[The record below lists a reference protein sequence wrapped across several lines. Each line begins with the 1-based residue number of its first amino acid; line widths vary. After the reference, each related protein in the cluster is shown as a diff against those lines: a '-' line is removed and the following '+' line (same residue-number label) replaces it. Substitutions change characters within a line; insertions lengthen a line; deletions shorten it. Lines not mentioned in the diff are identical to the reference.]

1 MLGVVSSAAKTI
13 VSNAI
18 SDIAKTSL
26 NQFSKA
32 DNKPKGGL
40 VSYDSDSGSEPDAP
54 GSSTA
59 PKQHTGFVP
68 RAVTMKNLVEKPN
81 LVKTVMD
88 SKPVRAISTTARNW
102 TVTDVE
108 TRNPSVHSD
117 NSTGSTTSSWIIT
130 PQRPSSA
137 MSVDGD
143 TASVN
148 SKDTAAGASKWTVTN
163 LKKAIDE
170 EATAKTSASVSS
182 GTSTP
187 SSSGSSGSSSG
198 STLTTHSTNPTMASV
213 LGNGR
218 KRPSVD
224 DSTGSDYD
232 NALDRGRTK
241 KVKKLSV
248 VQNYDAAAVSQNKF
262 SFGRQNS
269 SNGDGASGNNPFQK
283 RQDWQNQSKINGNG
297 HNSNGYQ
304 NGSQGNTNRNN
315 WQHHSQKRD
324 HSQQYR
330 NNSDHGGGHY
340 NRNNDRGPGGDR
352 HYSNGGHGSHGN
364 NGSGGRRKSF
374 GGNFRENK
382 GGDSNRY
389 NYNNKHRDGGGNG
402 SYNGRSSSN
411 HHESNHYRDNF
422 HRRSS
427 R

>member
-1 MLGVVSSAAKTI
+1 MG
-13 VSNAI
+13 
-18 SDIAKTSL
+18 
-26 NQFSKA
+26 
-32 DNKPKGGL
+32 
-40 VSYDSDSGSEPDAP
+40 
-54 GSSTA
+54 
-59 PKQHTGFVP
+59 
-68 RAVTMKNLVEKPN
+68 
-81 LVKTVMD
+81 
-88 SKPVRAISTTARNW
+88 
-102 TVTDVE
+102 
-108 TRNPSVHSD
+108 
-117 NSTGSTTSSWIIT
+117 
-130 PQRPSSA
+130 
-137 MSVDGD
+137 
-143 TASVN
+143 
-148 SKDTAAGASKWTVTN
+148 TN

-187 SSSGSSGSSSG
+187 SSSGSSGSSAG
-198 STLTTHSTNPTMASV
+198 STLTTHSTNPAMASV

-232 NALDRGRTK
+232 NELDRGRTK

-330 NNSDHGGGHY
+330 NNSDRGGGHY
-340 NRNNDRGPGGDR
+340 NRNND
-352 HYSNGGHGSHGN
+352 
-364 NGSGGRRKSF
+364 
-374 GGNFRENK
+374 
-382 GGDSNRY
+382 
-389 NYNNKHRDGGGNG
+389 NKHRDGGGNG

-411 HHESNHYRDNF
+411 HHESNHYRDN
-422 HRRSS
+422 
-427 R
+427 

>member
-1 MLGVVSSAAKTI
+1 MG
-13 VSNAI
+13 

-54 GSSTA
+54 GVSAA

-88 SKPVRAISTTARNW
+88 SKPVRAISATARNW

-108 TRNPSVHSD
+108 THNPSVHSD
-117 NSTGSTTSSWIIT
+117 NSTGSTSGSWIIT

-148 SKDTAAGASKWTVTN
+148 SKDTSTASKWTVTN

-187 SSSGSSGSSSG
+187 SSSGSSGSGSG
-198 STLTTHSTNPTMASV
+198 STLTTHSTNPAMASV

-232 NALDRGRTK
+232 NELDRGRTK
-241 KVKKLSV
+241 KQK
-248 VQNYDAAAVSQNKF
+248 KF

-330 NNSDHGGGHY
+330 NN
-340 NRNNDRGPGGDR
+340 DRSGPGGDR
-352 HYSNGGHGSHGN
+352 HYSNGGNGSHGN
-364 NGSGGRRKSF
+364 NGNGGRRKSF

-382 GGDSNRY
+382 GGDRY

-402 SYNGRSSSN
+402 
-411 HHESNHYRDNF
+411 
-422 HRRSS
+422 
-427 R
+427 

>member
-88 SKPVRAISTTARNW
+88 SKPVRAISATARNW

-117 NSTGSTTSSWIIT
+117 NSTGSTSGGWIIT

-148 SKDTAAGASKWTVTN
+148 SKDTSTASKWTVTN

-187 SSSGSSGSSSG
+187 SSSGSS
-198 STLTTHSTNPTMASV
+198 LTTHSANPAMASV

-232 NALDRGRTK
+232 NELDRGRTK

-248 VQNYDAAAVSQNKF
+248 VQNYDA
-262 SFGRQNS
+262 
-269 SNGDGASGNNPFQK
+269 
-283 RQDWQNQSKINGNG
+283 
-297 HNSNGYQ
+297 
-304 NGSQGNTNRNN
+304 
-315 WQHHSQKRD
+315 
-324 HSQQYR
+324 
-330 NNSDHGGGHY
+330 
-340 NRNNDRGPGGDR
+340 
-352 HYSNGGHGSHGN
+352 
-364 NGSGGRRKSF
+364 
-374 GGNFRENK
+374 
-382 GGDSNRY
+382 
-389 NYNNKHRDGGGNG
+389 
-402 SYNGRSSSN
+402 
-411 HHESNHYRDNF
+411 
-422 HRRSS
+422 
-427 R
+427 